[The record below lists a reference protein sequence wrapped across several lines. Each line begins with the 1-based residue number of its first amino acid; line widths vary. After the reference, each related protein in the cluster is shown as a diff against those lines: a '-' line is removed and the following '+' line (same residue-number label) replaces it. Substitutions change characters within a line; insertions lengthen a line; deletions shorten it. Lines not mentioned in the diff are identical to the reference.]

1 MLHAAVQASTI
12 DGGEDTLARTPLV
25 HSDPAQVGRY
35 RLTARLGAGGM
46 GVVYL
51 GAAEDGT
58 PVAVKLLRPELADD
72 PEFRTRFTR
81 EVSNLGRVMGV
92 CTVRVIEADTEARQP
107 FLVTEYADGPTL
119 SEYVATFG
127 PLPEDMLFGLAT
139 GLAEALTAIHGI
151 GIVHRD
157 LKPSNVLLTR
167 SGPKVIDFG
176 IAHTFEATSLTAVGV
191 TVGSAGFMA
200 PEQVMGHAGT
210 AADVFCWAL
219 TVAYA
224 ASGRSPFG
232 SGAADT
238 IMFRILHAEP
248 DIAGVPERIRPEVTA
263 ALAKDPHNR
272 PSARDLLAKLTD
284 TTSQGRSANATQTIL
299 AETWRPPPAQSQGK
313 GSPGAPW
320 WQGQPDTPPH
330 LQQQQPQPPAWL
342 RPSAAQS
349 QQAQPQQAQPQQ
361 AQPQQAQPPQSQPPQ
376 SQPQH
381 PSYHQATLG
390 PEEAAQALR
399 QAQQQAA
406 QQAAEQQAHQQ
417 AVAQRMAAARQ
428 AADQWSQSQLPSRP
442 PARRRAG
449 TITAAVI
456 LALVLAAAGTAIGLA
471 LTGKFNH
478 KTTPGTSGTPTTSA
492 TGTAGQ
498 AAALP
503 VLVVGSYSGTKPSQI
518 DYSADA
524 GNVVTGISWGS
535 WSATGATGEGTSDI
549 DSCVPNCAAASPDDV
564 ITMITLSD
572 PVNGQF
578 TKMTETRSGN
588 TSSYTYPTTWA
599 LSAS

>member
-51 GAAEDGT
+51 GVAEDGT

-72 PEFRTRFTR
+72 PEFRSRFTR
-81 EVSNLGRVMGV
+81 EVSNLDRVMGV
-92 CTVRVIEADTEARQP
+92 CTVRVIEADTESRQP

-127 PLPEDMLFGLAT
+127 PLPEEMLFGLAT

-176 IAHTFEATSLTAVGV
+176 IAHTFDATSLTAAGI

-232 SGAADT
+232 AGAPDA
-238 IMFRILHAEP
+238 IMFRILHADP
-248 DIAGVPERIRPEVTA
+248 DISAVPERIRPQVTA

-284 TTSQGRSANATQTIL
+284 TTSPSRSANATQTIL
-299 AETWRPPPAQSQGK
+299 AETWRPPSQGK
-313 GSPGAPW
+313 GTPGVPW
-320 WQGQPDTPPH
+320 WQAQPATPPH
-330 LQQQQPQPPAWL
+330 LQQQHPA
-342 RPSAAQS
+342 
-349 QQAQPQQAQPQQ
+349 
-361 AQPQQAQPPQSQPPQ
+361 
-376 SQPQH
+376 
-381 PSYHQATLG
+381 YHQVTLG

-406 QQAAEQQAHQQ
+406 QQAAEQQAQQQ

-428 AADQWSQSQLPSRP
+428 AADEWSRSQAQAQLPQRP

-456 LALVLAAAGTAIGLA
+456 LAIVLAAAGTVIGLA
-471 LTGKFNH
+471 LTGKFDH
-478 KTTPGTSGTPTTSA
+478 KTTPGSSGTPTTSA
-492 TGTAGQ
+492 TTTAGQ
-498 AAALP
+498 AAAIP
-503 VLVVGSYSGTKPSQI
+503 VLVVGSYSGTKPTQI
-518 DYSADA
+518 IYSGDA
-524 GNVVTGISWGS
+524 TNVVTGISWGTWAAS
-535 WSATGATGEGTSDI
+535 GATGEGTSDM
-549 DSCVPNCAAASPDDV
+549 DSCVPSCAAASPDAV
-564 ITMITLSD
+564 ITKITLSD
-572 PVNGQF
+572 PVNGKF
-578 TKMTETRSGN
+578 TMMTETRSGK
-588 TSSYTYPTTWA
+588 TQSYTYPSTWA
-599 LSAS
+599 QSAS

>member
-81 EVSNLGRVMGV
+81 EVSNLDRVMGV
-92 CTVRVIEADTEARQP
+92 CTVRVIEADTESRQP

-127 PLPEDMLFGLAT
+127 PLPEEMLFGLAT

-176 IAHTFEATSLTAVGV
+176 IAHTFDATSLTAAGI

-200 PEQVMGHAGT
+200 PEQVLGHAGT

-219 TVAYA
+219 TVAFA

-232 SGAADT
+232 AGAPDA
-238 IMFRILHAEP
+238 IMFRILHADP
-248 DIAGVPERIRPEVTA
+248 DISAVPDRIRPQVVA

-284 TTSQGRSANATQTIL
+284 TTSPSRSANATQTIL
-299 AETWRPPPAQSQGK
+299 AETWRPPSQGK
-313 GSPGAPW
+313 GTGGAPW
-320 WQGQPDTPPH
+320 WQAQPTAPTPE
-330 LQQQQPQPPAWL
+330 QPQPPAWL
-342 RPSAAQS
+342 RPSAAQ
-349 QQAQPQQAQPQQ
+349 QQ
-361 AQPQQAQPPQSQPPQ
+361 Q
-376 SQPQH
+376 SQPQQSQPAH
-381 PSYHQATLG
+381 PAYHQVTLG

-406 QQAAEQQAHQQ
+406 QQAAQQQAEQQ
-417 AVAQRMAAARQ
+417 AVAQRMAAARL
-428 AADQWSQSQLPSRP
+428 AADQWAQSQAQAQLPARP
-442 PARRRAG
+442 PARRRG
-449 TITAAVI
+449 GSITAAVI
-456 LALVLAAAGTAIGLA
+456 LALVLAAAGTVIGLA

-478 KTTPGTSGTPTTSA
+478 KPTTGTSGTPTTSA
-492 TGTAGQ
+492 TTTAGQ

-503 VLVVGSYSGTKPSQI
+503 LLVVGTYSGTKPTEI
-518 DYSADA
+518 GYSGD
-524 GNVVTGISWGS
+524 GTNVVTGISWGS
-535 WSATGATGEGTSDI
+535 WAATGATGEGTSDI
-549 DSCVPNCAAASPDDV
+549 DSCVPSCAAASPDDV
-564 ITMITLSD
+564 ITKITMSD
-572 PVNGQF
+572 PVNGHF
-578 TKMTETRSGN
+578 TKMTETRNGS
-588 TSSYTYPTTWA
+588 TQTYTYPGSWA
-599 LSAS
+599 QSAS

>member
-51 GAAEDGT
+51 GVAEDGT

-81 EVSNLGRVMGV
+81 EVSNLDRVMGV
-92 CTVRVIEADTEARQP
+92 CTVRVIEADTESRQP

-176 IAHTFEATSLTAVGV
+176 IAHTFDATSLTAAGI

-232 SGAADT
+232 AGAPDA
-238 IMFRILHAEP
+238 IMFRILHADP
-248 DIAGVPERIRPEVTA
+248 DISAVPERIRPQVTA

-284 TTSQGRSANATQTIL
+284 TTSPSRSANATQTIL
-299 AETWRPPPAQSQGK
+299 AETWRPPSQGK
-313 GSPGAPW
+313 GTPGVPW
-320 WQGQPDTPPH
+320 WQAQPATPPH
-330 LQQQQPQPPAWL
+330 LQQQQPQAPAWL
-342 RPSAAQS
+342 RPSAAQ
-349 QQAQPQQAQPQQ
+349 QQAQPQQAQPQSQ
-361 AQPQQAQPPQSQPPQ
+361 QPQPQQ
-376 SQPQH
+376 QH
-381 PSYHQATLG
+381 PAYHQVTLG

-406 QQAAEQQAHQQ
+406 QQAAEQQAQQQ

-428 AADQWSQSQLPSRP
+428 AADEWSRSQAQAQLPQRP

-456 LALVLAAAGTAIGLA
+456 LAIVLAAAGTVIGLA
-471 LTGKFNH
+471 LTGKFDH
-478 KTTPGTSGTPTTSA
+478 KTTPGSSGTPTTSA
-492 TGTAGQ
+492 TTTAGQ
-498 AAALP
+498 AAAIP
-503 VLVVGSYSGTKPSQI
+503 VLVVGSYSGTKPTQI
-518 DYSADA
+518 IYSGDA
-524 GNVVTGISWGS
+524 TNVVTGISWGTWAAS
-535 WSATGATGEGTSDI
+535 GATGEGTSDM
-549 DSCVPNCAAASPDDV
+549 DSCVPSCAAASPDAV
-564 ITMITLSD
+564 ITKITLSD
-572 PVNGQF
+572 PVNGKF
-578 TKMTETRSGN
+578 TMMTETRSGK
-588 TSSYTYPTTWA
+588 TQSYTYPSTWA
-599 LSAS
+599 QSAS

>member
-25 HSDPAQVGRY
+25 HTDPAQVGRY

-51 GAAEDGT
+51 GVAEDGT

-81 EVSNLGRVMGV
+81 EVSNLDRVMGV
-92 CTVRVIEADTEARQP
+92 CTVRVIEA
-107 FLVTEYADGPTL
+107 VTESADGPTL

-176 IAHTFEATSLTAVGV
+176 IAHTFDATSLTAAGI

-232 SGAADT
+232 AGAPDA
-238 IMFRILHAEP
+238 IMFRILHADP
-248 DIAGVPERIRPEVTA
+248 DISAVPERIRPQVVA

-284 TTSQGRSANATQTIL
+284 TTSPSRSANATQTIL
-299 AETWRPPPAQSQGK
+299 AETWRPPSQGK
-313 GSPGAPW
+313 GTPGVPW
-320 WQGQPDTPPH
+320 WQAQPATPPH
-330 LQQQQPQPPAWL
+330 LQQQQPQAPAWL
-342 RPSAAQS
+342 RPPAAQ
-349 QQAQPQQAQPQQ
+349 QQAQPQQAQPQSQ
-361 AQPQQAQPPQSQPPQ
+361 QPQPQQ
-376 SQPQH
+376 QH
-381 PSYHQATLG
+381 PAYHQVTLG

-406 QQAAEQQAHQQ
+406 QQAAEQQAQQQ

-428 AADQWSQSQLPSRP
+428 AADEWSRSQAQAQLPQRP

-456 LALVLAAAGTAIGLA
+456 LAIVLAAAGTVIGLA
-471 LTGKFNH
+471 LTGKFDH
-478 KTTPGTSGTPTTSA
+478 KTTPGSSGTPTTSA
-492 TGTAGQ
+492 TTTAGQ
-498 AAALP
+498 AAAIP
-503 VLVVGSYSGTKPSQI
+503 VLVVG
-518 DYSADA
+518 
-524 GNVVTGISWGS
+524 
-535 WSATGATGEGTSDI
+535 
-549 DSCVPNCAAASPDDV
+549 
-564 ITMITLSD
+564 
-572 PVNGQF
+572 
-578 TKMTETRSGN
+578 
-588 TSSYTYPTTWA
+588 
-599 LSAS
+599 